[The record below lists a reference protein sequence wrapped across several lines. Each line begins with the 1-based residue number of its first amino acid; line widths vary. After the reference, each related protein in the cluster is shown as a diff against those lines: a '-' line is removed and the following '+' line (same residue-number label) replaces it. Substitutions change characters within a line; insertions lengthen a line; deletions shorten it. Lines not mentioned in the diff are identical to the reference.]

1 MSDVLASENT
11 TPLEEHYEKTWR
23 EFNVDLEVAVLR
35 DFRRTALPEVKKL
48 KDELNEFVSGTR
60 ELTISSA
67 QRLRANVLR
76 RLQIKHYVD
85 SLLSGLAPKY
95 FHMHKT
101 IGIEFDASFEVQYLL
116 QVNKWLEL
124 VESLPTD
131 LTKENA

>member
-23 EFNVDLEVAVLR
+23 EFNEDSEVAVLR
-35 DFRRTALPEVKKL
+35 NFRRSALADVKKL
-48 KDELNEFVSGTR
+48 KDEVNKFVNGTR
-60 ELTISSA
+60 ELTTSSA

-85 SLLSGLAPKY
+85 SLLAGLAPKY

-101 IGIEFDASFEVQYLL
+101 ICIEFDTSFEVQYLL

-124 VESLPTD
+124 VESLPTEP
-131 LTKENA
+131 TKENA